1 MEDIMDNLTEEEK
14 RSVIKKMAIS
24 IGLLVVTL
32 IIGIILLVTR

>member
-1 MEDIMDNLTEEEK
+1 MDNLTEEEK

-32 IIGIILLVTR
+32 IIGIILVVTR